1 MAATNSL
8 TVPIPSATT
17 PSATTPQWVA
27 PRTHSTKQLWK
38 AAGVAGI
45 AASVATTIV
54 AGVASAAGV
63 SLDVGGQS
71 IPLPAFAQFT
81 IVGTIIGTVV
91 AIVLSHRAGRPRRT
105 FVVTTMALTLASIV
119 PDVLADAH
127 TATKLTLALTHVVA
141 AAIVIP
147 ALASRLTD

>member
-1 MAATNSL
+1 
-8 TVPIPSATT
+8 
-17 PSATTPQWVA
+17 
-27 PRTHSTKQLWK
+27 LWK